1 MFRNLLAAFVAA
13 AAVAFALPADAGD
26 IIDNWANVKAPPPP
40 ELKPV
45 TIDPKTTAL
54 LMLDWVELICEHE
67 YPRCKTMTGPAKTI
81 LEAAR
86 ASGTTVIFTGIPNQG
101 RDKVLKEVAPKDDE
115 PMVQSFLNKY
125 LRSDLEKMLKDKGIT
140 TLIAVGGAAEGAII
154 STVSDS
160 AQRGFQVIVPVDTTW
175 GISEY
180 PEQYVAWDLTNAP
193 VIPKRITLTRTNMIK
208 F

>member
-1 MFRNLLAAFVAA
+1 MFRSLLTVLAA
-13 AAVAFALPADAGD
+13 AATVAFALSASAGD
-26 IIDNWANVKAPPPP
+26 IVDNWANVKAPPAPQ
-40 ELKPV
+40 LKSV
-45 TIDPKTTAL
+45 TVDPKTTAV
-54 LMLDWVELICEHE
+54 LMLDWVELICVHE
-67 YPRCKTMTGPAKTI
+67 YPRCLMMIAPAKRI

-86 ASGTTVIFTGIPNQG
+86 ASGTTIIFTGIPNQG
-101 RDKVLKEVAPKDDE
+101 RDKVNKELLPKDDE
-115 PMVQSFLNKY
+115 AFVQSFLNKF

-154 STVSDS
+154 STVSEA
-160 AQRGFQVIVPVDTTW
+160 AQRGFQIVVPVDTTW